1 MVKDTDGRA
10 ENEFQG
16 ENEKM
21 RGFQIANWVLT
32 IASVVLLTF
41 SFTRDE
47 DRWLFFALT
56 LLVLGGAVLSEYMRH
71 RAYKAEQQRRV
82 AQQTGG

>member
-1 MVKDTDGRA
+1 
-10 ENEFQG
+10 
-16 ENEKM
+16 M

-56 LLVLGGAVLSEYMRH
+56 IVVLVGAVFTEYMRH
-71 RAYKAEQQRRV
+71 RAYKAAQQRSV
-82 AQQTGG
+82 ARAANA